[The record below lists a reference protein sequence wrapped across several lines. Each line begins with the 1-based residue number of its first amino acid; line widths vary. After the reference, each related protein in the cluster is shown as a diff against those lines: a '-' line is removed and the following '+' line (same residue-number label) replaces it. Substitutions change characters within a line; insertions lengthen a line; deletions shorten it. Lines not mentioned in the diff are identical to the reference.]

1 MWLIVL
7 QYQSQPAEIQKD
19 TRVRDW
25 LILIILLILI
35 TVIGLKLVTMVV
47 VLSNSMQPQFE
58 RGDIIF
64 AQSIFVLP
72 IQSNDIITFN
82 VVNERTAI
90 THRVI
95 TVNGD
100 RIITKGGNN
109 PWKDDYSTTT
119 KDVIYKAF
127 NISGKPI
134 VVKGLG
140 ALFITD
146 YSKTGVIYKWGD
158 RFTFMQQLSQT
169 IKSWGYVV
177 TIIAVLL
184 HIISIR
190 RQ

>member
-100 RIITKGGNN
+100 RIITKGDNN